1 MWLLRLVF
9 SLSRTP
15 DIIIIIII
23 IWEVFNF
30 FSSERR
36 KISGFCLYFVTFFLC
51 VKEGRRCS

>member
-15 DIIIIIII
+15 DIIIIIIIIII

-36 KISGFCLYFVTFFLC
+36 KISGFCVFTLLPSFFV
-51 VKEGRRCS
+51 

>member
-15 DIIIIIII
+15 DIIIIIIII

-36 KISGFCLYFVTFFLC
+36 KISGFCVFTLLPSFFV
-51 VKEGRRCS
+51 